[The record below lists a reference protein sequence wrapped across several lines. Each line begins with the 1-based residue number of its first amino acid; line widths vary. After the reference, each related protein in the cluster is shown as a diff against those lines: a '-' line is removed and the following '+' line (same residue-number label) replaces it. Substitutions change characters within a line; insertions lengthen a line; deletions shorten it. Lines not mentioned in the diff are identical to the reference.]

1 MKLRA
6 SVGLVLAIGL
16 AVIAPLDPATAVS
29 NQPSATTL
37 NSFPYVAE
45 SALPLSG
52 SRILVTYYGNGPDW
66 ASGVA
71 ALESD
76 GSPDPGFG
84 TAGLFSWPVGT
95 VRTEGEFPDPV
106 ALDRSGRI
114 LIVSTENGRAAITR
128 LLPDGRLD
136 EDFGDGGT
144 ATIALGAG
152 ASAGTSVAVASGG
165 DILVGGY
172 FDATCPGGDPR
183 AHCPSYPALVR
194 LNPDGTPDS
203 AFGHRG
209 RVTVHPLGQE
219 EEASVHDLAVGPGG
233 RVLVVTDE
241 VGGIAIHRLRHDGT
255 VDQSFGRL
263 GQILIAEQRRGP
275 FRYAGIHAVP
285 KVAVTQAGKIVV
297 AGEHLIRKPGHL
309 VRYATAAMR
318 FDADGRVDRAFG
330 ANGRVLFDLGRDSFT
345 SSFVLRPNGSMVLAG
360 HAFRGGR
367 SFLTFASL
375 RSDGTLDGRFGH
387 HGLAQIGFAAGSTVV
402 GTGLALQD
410 GFAVAVGNLLMD
422 TGRLTVLAR
431 VPLRN

>member
-1 MKLRA
+1 LKLRA
-6 SVGLVLAIGL
+6 SVGLILAVGL

-29 NQPSATTL
+29 RQPSATTL

-52 SRILVTYYGNGPDW
+52 SRILVTYYGNGPEW

-71 ALESD
+71 ALEPD
-76 GSPDPGFG
+76 GSLDPSFG
-84 TAGLFSWPVGT
+84 AAGLFSWPVGT

-106 ALDRSGRI
+106 ALDGSGRI
-114 LIVSTENGRAAITR
+114 LIVSAANGQAAVTR
-128 LLPDGRLD
+128 LLPDGNPD
-136 EDFGDGGT
+136 QNFGDGGT

-152 ASAGTSVAVASGG
+152 ASAGTSIAVAPGG
-165 DILVGGY
+165 HILVGGY
-172 FDATCPGGDPR
+172 FNSTCPGDDPR
-183 AHCPSYPALVR
+183 ARCPSYPALAK
-194 LNPDGTPDS
+194 LNSDGTPDTG
-203 AFGHRG
+203 FGHHG
-209 RVTVHPLGQE
+209 LVTVHPLGQE
-219 EEASVHDLAVGPGG
+219 EEARVHDMAVAPGG
-233 RVLVVTDE
+233 KILVATDD

-255 VDQSFGRL
+255 IDQSFGRL
-263 GQILIAEQRRGP
+263 GQILIAEQRRGQ

-285 KVAVTQAGKIVV
+285 KVAVTRAGKIVV

-330 ANGRVLFDLGRDSFT
+330 ANGRVVFHLGRDSFT

-375 RSDGTLDGRFGH
+375 RSDGTLNSRFGH
-387 HGLAQIGFAAGSTVV
+387 RGLARIGFNSGSTVV

-410 GFAVAVGNLLMD
+410 GLAVAVGNLLMD
-422 TGRLTVLAR
+422 TGRLTLLAR